1 VNEGK
6 DDNKV
11 GKRSGTKEGGK
22 AGREMQGRRE
32 ELMWEERE
40 GEGSAKTWRG
50 PRMKGIYK
58 CKEGTVTFKARKARQ

>member
-32 ELMWEERE
+32 ELMWEKRE
-40 GEGSAKTWRG
+40 GKGRGRECKDMARTGWSANERHINVK
-50 PRMKGIYK
+50 
-58 CKEGTVTFKARKARQ
+58 KEQ